1 MTSSNR
7 VTLRRR
13 KSYNTKTNRI
23 RVVKTPGGRLVVQY
37 LRKTAGGV
45 RATGPLKERLGG
57 LRKLRN
63 AQYKNISKTQRRI
76 CRPYGGV
83 LTPNQV
89 KENIMRA
96 FLLEEV
102 KIVKEMVGR
111 EERTKKAQKGKGK
124 GKKKGKRMN

>member
-1 MTSSNR
+1 M
-7 VTLRRR
+7 
-13 KSYNTKTNRI
+13 
-23 RVVKTPGGRLVVQY
+23 
-37 LRKTAGGV
+37 
-45 RATGPLKERLGG
+45 
-57 LRKLRN
+57 RN

-83 LTPNQV
+83 LTPGQV

-111 EERTKKAQKGKGK
+111 EERSKKAQKTKGK

>member
-1 MTSSNR
+1 M
-7 VTLRRR
+7 
-13 KSYNTKTNRI
+13 
-23 RVVKTPGGRLVVQY
+23 
-37 LRKTAGGV
+37 
-45 RATGPLKERLGG
+45 
-57 LRKLRN
+57 RN

-83 LTPNQV
+83 LTPGQV

-111 EERTKKAQKGKGK
+111 EERTKKAQKTKGK

>member
-1 MTSSNR
+1 MALSNR

-13 KSYNTKTNRI
+13 KSYHTKNNHI
-23 RVVKTPGGRLVVQY
+23 RVVKTPGGKLVAQY
-37 LRKTAGGV
+37 LRKKAGGV
-45 RATGPLKERLGG
+45 RTNCPLGTRFTG

-63 AQYKNISKTQRRI
+63 TQYKNLSKTQRRI

-83 LTPNQV
+83 LTPAQV

-102 KIVKEMVGR
+102 KLVKQMVNR
-111 EERTKKAQKGKGK
+111 EEAEKKEVKKNQKRK
-124 GKKKGKRMN
+124 GKK